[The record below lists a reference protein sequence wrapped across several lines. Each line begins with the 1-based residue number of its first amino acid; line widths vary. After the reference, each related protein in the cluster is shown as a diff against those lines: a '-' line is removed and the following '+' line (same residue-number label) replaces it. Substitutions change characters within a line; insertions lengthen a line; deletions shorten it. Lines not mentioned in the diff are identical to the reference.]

1 MNKLKIGVIGIPGK
15 WSTEVL
21 ADRLEE
27 RTGFRAVIDM
37 SQVELRLDTHQL
49 MFQDL
54 DLMTLDG
61 LIIKKISEVYSPATE
76 DRIHLL
82 SYAERAGVRLFSPT
96 ASVGNLVNR
105 LSGTL
110 ALQQGNIPM
119 PKTRITE
126 SPEQAFTTVREFG
139 SAILKPLYST
149 KARGMIML
157 TKDDSDEFVRNA
169 LVEYRH
175 SQPIYYIQQTVKL
188 DGRDLGMVFVGG
200 EYLCTYA
207 RVGNK
212 DSWNTTINSGGKYEM
227 FEPDAEL
234 IELGRRAQSCYD
246 LSFTTVDI
254 ALTDQGPV
262 VFEVSAF
269 GGFKGALEGCD
280 IDAASVYAD
289 YILQECV
296 LQKRVLQECISQ
308 EGALQ
313 KKEIAS

>member
-1 MNKLKIGVIGIPGK
+1 MNKPRIGVIGIPGK

-37 SQVELRLDTHQL
+37 SQVELRLDTNQL
-49 MFQDL
+49 MYKNL

-61 LIIKKISEVYSPATE
+61 LVIKKISDVYSPATE

-82 SYAERAGVRLFSPT
+82 SYAERAGVKLFSPT
-96 ASVGNLVNR
+96 QSVGNLVNR

-119 PKTRITE
+119 PLTRITE
-126 SPEQAFTTVREFG
+126 NPEQAFATVREFG

-157 TKDDSDEFVRNA
+157 TEDDSDEFVRNA
-169 LVEYRH
+169 LEEYRQ
-175 SQPIYYIQQTVKL
+175 SQSIYYIQQTVKL

-212 DSWNTTINSGGKYEM
+212 DSWNTTINSGGKYEQ

-254 ALTDQGPV
+254 ALTDKGPV

-289 YILQECV
+289 FVLEQCALQECV
-296 LQKRVLQECISQ
+296 QQT
-308 EGALQ
+308 GTLQ